1 MATDIVDSMRFV
13 ATADWQLGMTA
24 HYLGDEARPRFAQA
38 RIDAIRSIGRLATE
52 RGAALVLVCGDV
64 FESNQL
70 DRAVVARA
78 FDALREVA
86 VPVWLLPGNHDPL
99 DAASIYRSREFV
111 DGCPDHVHVLDS
123 SGVHVVADGVEIV
136 AAPWF
141 SKAPLSDLVAGALE
155 GLEPQPGVVRI
166 VAGHGTTLGIDRS
179 DPAGISEHDLTAA
192 IAAGVAQVAILGDRH
207 STKSVTDTIWYPG
220 APEVTSRRE
229 DDPGNV
235 LVVDVEPAG
244 VSVDVVRVGTWRFEH
259 HQAELGGAA
268 DVDDLETWLADRSD
282 KHRTA
287 VWLSLTGAVSIGEKA
302 RLDTIL
308 DASRDLFAL
317 VDLWERHSDLVVTPA
332 EGEFG
337 DLGLTG
343 FARAAVDDLTV
354 RLDGDD
360 ADAARD
366 ALGLLYRFSRGG
378 AA

>member
-1 MATDIVDSMRFV
+1 MRFV

-38 RIDAIRSIGRLATE
+38 RIDAIRSIGRVAAE
-52 RGAALVLVCGDV
+52 RDAAFILVCGDV

-70 DRAVVARA
+70 DRAVVART
-78 FDALREVA
+78 FDALADVT

-111 DGCPDHVHVLDS
+111 EGCPAHVHVLDTP
-123 SGVHVVADGVEIV
+123 GLHTVDHGVEIV

-141 SKAPLSDLVAGALE
+141 SKAPLTDLVAAALADV
-155 GLEPQPGVVRI
+155 EPRDGIVRI
-166 VAGHGTTLGIDRS
+166 VAGHGTVLGIDR
-179 DPAGISEHDLTAA
+179 DNPAGINEDDLTAA
-192 IAAGVAQVAILGDRH
+192 IHSGRADFAVLGDRH
-207 STKSVTDTIWYPG
+207 STTRVTDRIWYPG

-235 LVVDVEPAG
+235 LVVDVDG
-244 VSVDVVRVGTWRFEH
+244 TSVTVDPVPVGTWSYVH
-259 HQAELGGAA
+259 HRAELSSAA
-268 DVDDLETWLADRSD
+268 DVDELERWLAELPA

-287 VWLSLTGAVSIGEKA
+287 VWLSLTGALSIGEKA

-308 DASRDLFAL
+308 DAARDLFAL

-332 EGEFG
+332 DGEFG

-343 FARAAVDDLTV
+343 FARAAVDELT
-354 RLDGDD
+354 RLLEQDD
-360 ADAARD
+360 AQTARD
-366 ALGLLYRFSRGG
+366 ALGLLYRFSHGG